1 MLGARVKRRRRGH
14 KSLAP
19 CAPLATATMALPN
32 LAALRLGQG
41 PERSTAGR
49 PTFFRS
55 TLAARQRQSL
65 YANPVSGKEQ
75 CTVSLDDFEDG
86 DPIWEGETGNYYHP
100 WNYYRAYKETGR
112 DPCSGGSISASDL
125 KRLEQQLADI
135 VAAGD
140 REGAS
145 EREREVGQKAAEAL
159 RRGQA
164 RADDDEPMV
173 EMAELESLAVQEFLA
188 ERGYRHGPS
197 GGFRAENYTR
207 QELIALS
214 MWLDNDE
221 DEDRVGRELPIGVSF
236 GLEDMFRDAHYLWTN
251 PLAGTHLSIDWSV
264 EYTQRGDR
272 YFDKRSLFTLKIP
285 LRGGKLFTRL
295 LLARADPE
303 WQPVHRDA
311 SGSWT
316 TRGQPGS
323 LDALR
328 MLVLKALLLGDRQ
341 NGPLPFE
348 DAALSI
354 MDRVLYVPHLQVEL
368 LPRRGSA
375 MLPLP
380 AVVIIKVSTAL
391 MSALLAGRRANDLI
405 PSQPVDDGWGDLDS
419 ASASGLPP
427 GWEPGSSA
435 TAPLR
440 DRVERNW
447 QQAATRMVQ
456 LVNNLVMLVLQEGV
470 GSAAGGEDRPWP
482 RYLMAPLNRSADSYL
497 SPEQAP
503 IVYSAARI
511 EATTLAPRSVPWDP
525 RALPR
530 PDLHRR
536 AIKVPFWYGLDNG
549 AVDVS
554 TEARLPDGRRV
565 PQINGVTGDRIDN
578 ATVDRV

>member
-1 MLGARVKRRRRGH
+1 
-14 KSLAP
+14 
-19 CAPLATATMALPN
+19 MALPN

-41 PERSTAGR
+41 PERSTAGQT
-49 PTFFRS
+49 TFFRS
-55 TLAARQRQSL
+55 TLAARARQSL

-75 CTVSLDDFEDG
+75 CIVSLDGFEDG
-86 DPIWEGETGNYYHP
+86 DPIWVGETGNYYHP

-112 DPCSGGSISASDL
+112 DPCSGGSISADDL

-145 EREREVGQKAAEAL
+145 EREREAGQKAAEAL

-164 RADDDEPMV
+164 RADGDEPMI
-173 EMAELESLAVQEFLA
+173 EMGELADLAAEEFLA
-188 ERGYRHGPS
+188 ERGYMGGPW

-221 DEDRVGRELPIGVSF
+221 HEDVVRELPIPVSF
-236 GLEDMFRDAHYLWTN
+236 GLEDRFPDAHYLWTN

-264 EYTQRGDR
+264 EYTKREDR
-272 YFDKRSLFTLKIP
+272 YFDKRSLFTLQIP

-311 SGSWT
+311 TGGWT

-348 DAALSI
+348 DADLSI
-354 MDRVLYVPHLQVEL
+354 MFRALYEPHLQVDL
-368 LPRRGSA
+368 LPRRESA
-375 MLPLP
+375 MLTLP
-380 AVVIIKVSTAL
+380 AMVQIKVSTAL

-405 PSQPVDDGWGDLDS
+405 PSQPVGDGWGDLDS

-427 GWEPGSSA
+427 GWELGSSA

-440 DRVERNW
+440 DRVERNR

-456 LVNNLVMLVLQEGV
+456 LVNN
-470 GSAAGGEDRPWP
+470 
-482 RYLMAPLNRSADSYL
+482 
-497 SPEQAP
+497 
-503 IVYSAARI
+503 
-511 EATTLAPRSVPWDP
+511 
-525 RALPR
+525 
-530 PDLHRR
+530 
-536 AIKVPFWYGLDNG
+536 
-549 AVDVS
+549 
-554 TEARLPDGRRV
+554 
-565 PQINGVTGDRIDN
+565 
-578 ATVDRV
+578 